1 MYHRNYAIRLATL
14 LGHISQRLDD
24 NKLETMCSEEAK
36 AWFKRIPHNSVAR
49 KPRNISEY
57 SLWRPELDPDNPVRR
72 HYLKPVVQFWV
83 TSDELERWTNDNRRD
98 LTRLLY
104 PCVFEFHV
112 PPVLKI
118 TFNRH
123 DLAFLSAISTARAEG
138 RQLIYFSYVSASVRP
153 FVCCVTRHVSSSLRF
168 LRRDFFFNKGITYF
182 EYCHVGH
189 RIKVWFVHISGT
201 MHTVA
206 PRGDI
211 FLRKTYT

>member
-112 PPVLKI
+112 PPVRKI

-123 DLAFLSAISTARAEG
+123 DLAPA
-138 RQLIYFSYVSASVRP
+138 
-153 FVCCVTRHVSSSLRF
+153 
-168 LRRDFFFNKGITYF
+168 
-182 EYCHVGH
+182 
-189 RIKVWFVHISGT
+189 
-201 MHTVA
+201 
-206 PRGDI
+206 DI
-211 FLRKTYT
+211 LQLRKCIRASIRLLRHTSRLVITAIPKTRLFF